1 MFILI
6 LILFVHLFLEIKN
19 LHLTFYLVVGRLS
32 SMSNEMTEKILD
44 VAQDF
49 IMDRGYRAFSYKD
62 LSKEIGI
69 KTSSIHYYFPSKGD
83 LGKTLAERFIQ
94 NVRELLELIDSTTD
108 DPKEKIKKYIHIF
121 HENLKAGDR
130 VCFCAMLASD
140 YANLPEEVQKEV
152 IRLIQLH
159 ETWLTKVLKSGL
171 KNKVFEFSA
180 KPEDKAKAIF
190 SALEGS
196 TISSR
201 AFANAD
207 RILMVE
213 DMILN
218 SIT

>member
-1 MFILI
+1 
-6 LILFVHLFLEIKN
+6 
-19 LHLTFYLVVGRLS
+19 
-32 SMSNEMTEKILD
+32 MSEKILD

-49 IMDRGYRAFSYKD
+49 IMERGYKAFSYKD

-83 LGKTLAERFIQ
+83 LGKTLTERFIQ
-94 NVRELLELIDSTTD
+94 NVRESLELIDSTTEN
-108 DPKEKIKKYIHIF
+108 PKEKIKKYIQVF

-152 IRLIQLH
+152 INLIQLH
-159 ETWLTKVLKSGL
+159 ERWLTKVLESGIR
-171 KNKVFEFSA
+171 NKVFKFKG
-180 KPEDKAKAIF
+180 KPEDKAKSIF

-201 AFANAD
+201 AFAD
-207 RILMVE
+207 SERIKLAE